1 VKGARAGGSRR
12 AFYAILLLVAVVG
25 VGAISWA
32 MNRAKSSGIITI
44 QPTDAVGAKAEG
56 HLLGSASAPVEIV
69 EFADFECPVCGQ
81 WATVTEPDVRER
93 LINTGQARLRLY
105 DFQVNSGHQNSVA
118 AALAAECAADQ
129 NKFWEMHD
137 QLFAGQ
143 NDWNTLATSDPKSR
157 FAGYAKA
164 IGLDV
169 NAWNQC
175 YDGRKYVGRVAANAE
190 EAARRKVNATPTF
203 IVGDKLLSGGQ
214 PYDVLKALVDS
225 ARAKTGVPTRDSLKA
240 PVEKR
245 G

>member
-12 AFYAILLLVAVVG
+12 AFYAILLLVGVVG

-32 MNRAKSSGIITI
+32 MNRAKGSSGPITI

-56 HLLGSASAPVEIV
+56 HVLGNAAAPVEIV

-143 NDWNTLATSDPKSR
+143 NDWNTLATSDPKPR

-164 IGLDV
+164 IGLEM

-175 YDGRKYVGRVAANAE
+175 YDARKYVGRVAANAE

-203 IVGDKLLSGGQ
+203 IVGDKLLAGGQ

-225 ARAKTGVPTRDSLKA
+225 ARMTGSAA
-240 PVEKR
+240 PAADTTKK
-245 G
+245 